1 MIQIKRFID
10 RVASIESRQGKDV
23 VIPLSDA
30 RGLRDELAK
39 LLVDHY
45 EVSEGKKN
53 SSEVIQVEIV
63 GGKFR

>member
-1 MIQIKRFID
+1 MHIKRFID
-10 RVASIESRQGKDV
+10 RVSNIESRQGKDV

-45 EVSEGKKN
+45 EISDVKKN
-53 SSEVIQVEIV
+53 SSEIIQLELV
-63 GGKFR
+63 GGKF